1 MGHCVWMATLPLD
14 PPHVEAFEPSPDFAE
29 LGNQRVRAVV
39 WLTLIFWVSNYL
51 LLTLATALAGNEH
64 LRGIVLVRFG
74 EVLLG
79 VGVSFLFH
87 LMLRSSWL
95 STTRRR
101 LIALAIVTPVA
112 AEIFAWAVF
121 FIEAA
126 VDPTLNL
133 SNFTWAGA
141 VRTIAFWTWYFL
153 AWAGMYLAVSYS
165 FDVREEQQRAAEI
178 REREHVAQ
186 LRALHSQINPH
197 FLFNSLN
204 SVSALMLEGSV
215 ASADEMVTKLARFLR
230 LGLAADPTDKIALDA
245 EVELQRIYL
254 EIEQLRYQ
262 DLVVTVAMPEELGA
276 ALVPALILQPI
287 VENAVKYGVAGA
299 PPPAS
304 IELKAS
310 KTDIGRLVLEVTD
323 SGKGQ
328 GPKSSGGGIGLAN
341 VTQRLGLIYGQGS
354 TALSAN
360 RLPDGRFQV
369 RIEFPLEFA

>member
-1 MGHCVWMATLPLD
+1 MATLPLD
-14 PPHVEAFEPSPDFAE
+14 PPHVEAFEPSPDLAE
-29 LGNQRVRAVV
+29 LRDQRIRAVV
-39 WLTLIFWVSNYL
+39 WLTLIFWVSNYV

-64 LRGIVLVRFG
+64 LKGIVLVRFG

-79 VGVSFLFH
+79 IGVSFLFH
-87 LMLRSSWL
+87 LMLRSPRL
-95 STTRRR
+95 STTRQR

-112 AEIFAWAVF
+112 AEIFAWAIF

-133 SNFTWAGA
+133 SGFTWAGA

-153 AWAGMYLAVSYS
+153 AWAGMYLAVSYG
-165 FDVREEQQRAAEI
+165 FDLREEQQRTAET
-178 REREHVAQ
+178 RERAHVAQ

-215 ASADEMVTKLARFLR
+215 DLADEMVGKLARFLR
-230 LGLAADPTDKIALDA
+230 LGLAADPTDKIALSS
-245 EVELQRIYL
+245 EIELQRTYL

-262 DLVVTVAMPEELGA
+262 DLVVTFSVPEELDPV
-276 ALVPALILQPI
+276 LVPALILQPI

-304 IELKAS
+304 IEIKAWS
-310 KTDIGRLVLEVTD
+310 AHDRLVLEVID

-328 GPKSSGGGIGLAN
+328 GPTSSGGGIGLAN
-341 VTQRLGLIYGQGS
+341 VNQRLGLIYGNS
-354 TALSAN
+354 AAALSTN
-360 RLPDGRFQV
+360 RLADGSFHV
-369 RIEFPLEFA
+369 RIEFPLELP